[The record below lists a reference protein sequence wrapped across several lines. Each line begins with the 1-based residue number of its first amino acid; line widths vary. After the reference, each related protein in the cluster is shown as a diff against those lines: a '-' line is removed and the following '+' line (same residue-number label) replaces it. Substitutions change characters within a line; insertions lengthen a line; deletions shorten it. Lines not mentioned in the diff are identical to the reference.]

1 MGAGKKID
9 RKFLVENDYLLEH
22 LDLTAIDLVE
32 QRYIAFGD
40 DEEVRLRSVE
50 DYSSD
55 PHAVTYF
62 LSIKKGKGMSR
73 IKTETEIQEN
83 TYVQLFNN
91 LKNLRP
97 IIKKRLFYDYCG
109 HHLTIYKYFGKLE
122 GLIIVK
128 VEFDSEEEAIQFE
141 IPHWFSTEITEDL
154 SYRNQN
160 LFLKIND
167 IIDPSEVI
175 ASL

>member
-1 MGAGKKID
+1 MGTGKKID
-9 RKFLVENDYLLEH
+9 RKFIVENDYLLEH
-22 LDLTAIDLVE
+22 LDLASIDLVE

-40 DEEVRLRSVE
+40 EEEVRLRSVE
-50 DYSSD
+50 DYSTE
-55 PHAVTYF
+55 PHTVTYF
-62 LSIKKGKGMSR
+62 LSVKKGIGMSR
-73 IKTETEIQEN
+73 IKTETEIQES
-83 TYVQLFNN
+83 TYQQLFNN
-91 LKNLRP
+91 LKNLKP

-128 VEFDSEEEAIQFE
+128 VEFDSEEEARKFE

-167 IIDPSEVI
+167 IADANEVL
-175 ASL
+175 A

>member
-1 MGAGKKID
+1 MGTGKKID
-9 RKFLVENDYLLEH
+9 RKFIVENDYLLEH
-22 LDLTAIDLVE
+22 LDLAAIDLVE

-40 DEEVRLRSVE
+40 EEEVRIRSIE
-50 DYSSD
+50 DFSSE
-55 PHAVTYF
+55 PHKVAYY
-62 LSIKKGKGMSR
+62 LSVKKGIGMSR
-73 IKTETEIQEN
+73 IKTETEIQES
-83 TYVQLFNN
+83 TYQQLCNN
-91 LKNLRP
+91 LKNLKP

-128 VEFDSEEEAIQFE
+128 VEFDSEEEAKQFE
-141 IPHWFSTEITEDL
+141 IPHWFNTEITEDL

-167 IIDPSEVI
+167 IADAKE
-175 ASL
+175 ALA